1 MRRTVLTLV
10 GAALIAAASVQVAA
24 AGVRH
29 HVRRA
34 PQAMS
39 QQVRNANAAVLPDSP
54 ILYSGG
60 WSAPA
65 GR

>member
-1 MRRTVLTLV
+1 MRRTIPSLV
-10 GAALIAAASVQVAA
+10 GAVLIAAVSVQAAA
-24 AGVRH
+24 AGERH
-29 HVRRA
+29 HVRKA
-34 PQAMS
+34 PQVTS

>member
-1 MRRTVLTLV
+1 MRRTVLTLI
-10 GAALIAAASVQVAA
+10 GAALIASASVQVAA
-24 AGVRH
+24 AGERHYVRQ
-29 HVRRA
+29 A

>member
-1 MRRTVLTLV
+1 MRGTIPILV
-10 GAALIAAASVQVAA
+10 GAVLIAAVSVQAAA
-24 AGVRH
+24 AGERH
-29 HVRRA
+29 HVRKA
-34 PQAMS
+34 PQATS

-65 GR
+65 GQ

>member
-10 GAALIAAASVQVAA
+10 SAALIAAASVQVAA
-24 AGVRH
+24 AGERN